1 MNNEEIA
8 DVFNRIALLLEIKG
22 DNRFKIQAYQR
33 AADTL
38 RSSTD
43 NLELLSQ
50 QEIKNLPGIGTALAD
65 KIRELLASGKLGFLE
80 NLEQEVP
87 PSLIELSKVPGL
99 GPKRTALLWK
109 ELGITT
115 LSDLE
120 EAAKAEKLKNLPGIG
135 DKLEKRIL
143 AGINS
148 HKENSQK
155 NQS

>member
-8 DVFNRIALLLEIKG
+8 DIFNRIALLMEIKG
-22 DNRFKIQAYQR
+22 ENRFKIQAYQR
-33 AADTL
+33 ASDTL

-50 QEIKNLPGIGTALAD
+50 QEIKNLPGIGSALAD
-65 KIRELLASGKLGFLE
+65 KIRELLTSGKLGFLE

-87 PSLIELSKVPGL
+87 PSLIELLKVPGL
-99 GPKRTALLWK
+99 GPKRVALLWK

-115 LSDLE
+115 LSDLQ
-120 EAAKAEKLKNLPGIG
+120 EAAKAEKLKDLPGIG
-135 DKLEKRIL
+135 EKSEQRIL
-143 AGINS
+143 TEV
-148 HKENSQK
+148 KTYKQNSQK

>member
-8 DVFNRIALLLEIKG
+8 DIFNRIALLMEIKG
-22 DNRFKIQAYQR
+22 ENRFKIQAYQR
-33 AADTL
+33 ASDTL

-50 QEIKNLPGIGTALAD
+50 QEIKNLPGIGSALAD
-65 KIRELLASGKLGFLE
+65 KIRELLTSGKLGFLE

-87 PSLIELSKVPGL
+87 PSLIELLKVPGL
-99 GPKRTALLWK
+99 GPKRVALLWK

-115 LSDLE
+115 LSDLQ
-120 EAAKAEKLKNLPGIG
+120 EAAKAEKLKDLPGIG
-135 DKLEKRIL
+135 EKSEQRIL
-143 AGINS
+143 AEV
-148 HKENSQK
+148 KTYKQNSQK